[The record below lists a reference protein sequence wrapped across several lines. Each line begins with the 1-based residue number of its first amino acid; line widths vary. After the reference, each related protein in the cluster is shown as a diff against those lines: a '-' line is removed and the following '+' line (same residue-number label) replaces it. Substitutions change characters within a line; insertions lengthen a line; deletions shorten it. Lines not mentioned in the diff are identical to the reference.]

1 MVKFG
6 KNVCGQQWISGSL
19 RTHSNAPRTL
29 LRPRTRVGKH
39 CSSTKMLKSPYYV
52 TLQEARKFDFSNKKN
67 FALGIYPT
75 CDRFRLSKQSCPAMQ
90 AMEWWHSSFHRS
102 DEMKMY
108 SDVMINCECQ
118 TVWCIHDIFTIYE
131 KNGKLYKGNVT
142 VKTPCKCDCRKK
154 FEGWIGKK

>member
-1 MVKFG
+1 MKFILCFFLFVG
-6 KNVCGQQWISGSL
+6 VLGTPKHTELNVEDFFAKFD
-19 RTHSNAPRTL
+19 TE
-29 LRPRTRVGKH
+29 
-39 CSSTKMLKSPYYV
+39 V